1 MTSLFLKK
9 EYDII
14 RDADKAKKNA
24 LAKLKPAERPP
35 KEELEEREHEKLL
48 KLLIRCQRMYEAK
61 AEVVRVLLRVNKREE
76 LMRQLGT
83 ELWNCSED
91 QAKGHERI
99 RKGQWYV
106 KVQDMEVV
114 NENNQTWK
122 RIEGQRKE
130 RCRAA
135 IFHHVDDIKMHKQR
149 KGVLK
154 VDFGSHCALQTHYA
168 QWLNDD
174 E

>member
-1 MTSLFLKK
+1 MPMDKKRLDKNTKYNKKRAKKRSKKTFLAIRRIGPAATKK
-9 EYDII
+9 EMEVRSYSMTYVCGP
-14 RDADKAKKNA
+14 AKQASKHM
-24 LAKLKPAERPP
+24 P
-35 KEELEEREHEKLL
+35 
-48 KLLIRCQRMYEAK
+48 
-61 AEVVRVLLRVNKREE
+61 
-76 LMRQLGT
+76 
-83 ELWNCSED
+83 ED

-154 VDFGSHCALQTHYA
+154 STLAVIVHYKRIMHNG
-168 QWLNDD
+168 WMMMNDD
-174 E
+174 EYIRENVKKKLTKKNKK